1 MITGHTH
8 TTFNI
13 QQIPKPLMITG
24 HTHKTLTKPLMITGH
39 THTNLTT
46 DTKAI
51 NDHWPHTHKHLT
63 YNRYQSH

>member
-13 QQIPKPLMITG
+13 EQIPKPLMITG
-24 HTHKTLTKPLMITGH
+24 HTHKHLTLH
-39 THTNLTT
+39 T

-51 NDHWPHTHKHLT
+51 NDHWPHTQT
-63 YNRYQSH
+63 FNINRYQSH